1 MGIAAAVVP
10 DPDILL
16 PGQGADNPC
25 LLVATGAAGSVTA
38 AEIDPGLCG
47 GDVDGKEGGY
57 R

>member
-25 LLVATGAAGSVTA
+25 LLVATGAAGAVTA